1 MNLIDLLIH
10 IKTKKKNKQID
21 IIKYLDIIEL
31 LK

>member
-1 MNLIDLLIH
+1 MNLIDLFIY
-10 IKTKKKNKQID
+10 IKTRKKNKQID